1 MPESLNGP
9 IETDDNL
16 IIQLFANDQSN
27 NISFVGSV
35 INPLARAAIAVS
47 DLLKGN
53 RSKLSNIRVGEV
65 SQRNQV
71 PSVLIPI
78 EQFFTDYTNPRK
90 FLVLFVEADN
100 QCKFFNSFF

>member
-53 RSKLSNIRVGEV
+53 RSKLSNIRVG
-65 SQRNQV
+65 RCLNA
-71 PSVLIPI
+71 I
-78 EQFFTDYTNPRK
+78 K
-90 FLVLFVEADN
+90 FLPSSFLSN
-100 QCKFFNSFF
+100 NSLPTTPILASFWCSL